1 MSEEQPNS
9 PINPCQDTAP
19 ENTTEMRQ
27 ERETPLS
34 VVCEGPVLEEPFKE
48 RLRRVPGPAEAGLLF
63 SVTAFLQL
71 YAVGWLSSVSPS
83 ATVQVILAETVF
95 IALPPLLLAL
105 VFRYHLADT
114 FRLRLPKFREVG
126 FLLLLSPIATL
137 AAYSAGVL
145 AIVLVRM
152 VFGTLQLAGDM
163 GDILSRGLPGAVVT
177 IGIVPAVC
185 EEWMFRG
192 FFQRGME
199 GLGARRAVLLSG
211 FLFGLFHFDFQRFAA
226 QALLGLVIAYV
237 VYRSGSILNGMLLHF
252 LHNAGS
258 VLITGLAGG
267 IGMAGAMGT
276 AGGGVVSGV
285 LVGSAGLETAGG
297 LRSVFA
303 SLATVMSG
311 SASGDIFS
319 MPVIVDYANQL
330 GISMEDLIRTMA
342 AGSAFVL
349 LCSLVVLAGLLVA
362 FRHITRNV
370 AHPQR
375 PLAPKRAF
383 LTTVPGLALILAVY
397 AAIALSLAGH
407 PAAETLMRVL
417 FLPVVS

>member
-9 PINPCQDTAP
+9 PINPRQDTAP
-19 ENTTEMRQ
+19 ENTTEMNQ
-27 ERETPLS
+27 EQENPLS
-34 VVCEGPVLEEPFKE
+34 VVYEGSVLEEPFKE

-71 YAVGWLSSVSPS
+71 YAVGWLGSVSPS

-105 VFRYHLADT
+105 IFRYHLADT
-114 FRLRLPKFREVG
+114 FRLRLPKLREVG

-258 VLITGLAGG
+258 VMITGLAGG
-267 IGMAGAMGT
+267 IGMAGLEST
-276 AGGGVVSGV
+276 GGIRPV
-285 LVGSAGLETAGG
+285 L
-297 LRSVFA
+297 A

-349 LCSLVVLAGLLVA
+349 ICSLVVLAGLLVA

-370 AHPQR
+370 VHPQR
-375 PLAPKRAF
+375 PSAPKRAF